1 MPLSRWWGKPDTQW
15 SLGHHAMKKDNS
27 DGMTV
32 ISLLLVLL
40 FTYSGESGFN
50 INTTINAPVTVI
62 QSK

>member
-1 MPLSRWWGKPDTQW
+1 
-15 SLGHHAMKKDNS
+15 MKKDNS